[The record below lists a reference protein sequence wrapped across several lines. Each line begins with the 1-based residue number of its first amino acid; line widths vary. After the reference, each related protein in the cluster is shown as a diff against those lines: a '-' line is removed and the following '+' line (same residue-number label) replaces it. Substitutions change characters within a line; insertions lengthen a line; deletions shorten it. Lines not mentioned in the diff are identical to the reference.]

1 MQIYAK
7 SFTFIHLL
15 APITGK
21 KIAAKN
27 GPVNFNEPGVFQ
39 NPALL
44 KKQDTHGGT
53 VFYFL
58 NNCVNLVMDTA
69 PIIKPE
75 WVPSA
80 YTEKEETTHKTPAPA
95 NTSQPAI
102 RQLTEKPLRK
112 ASGLR
117 KGR

>member
-1 MQIYAK
+1 MQKIYAFLHFLGACRQQK
-7 SFTFIHLL
+7 HT
-15 APITGK
+15 
-21 KIAAKN
+21 AKN
-27 GPVNFNEPGVFQ
+27 GPINFKDLRVFL

-44 KKQDTHGGT
+44 KKPATYGDT
-53 VFYFL
+53 VFYLL
-58 NNCVNLVMDTA
+58 NICVNLGMDTA

-80 YTEKEETTHKTPAPA
+80 YTEKVETAHKTPAPV
-95 NTSQPAI
+95 NTPQPAI

-117 KGR
+117 KRK